1 LQSNADAAAAA
12 VADAKSAARRRRSW
26 TEYIKP
32 TDRPTDGG
40 GGDDNDDDDLY
51 GNKTRLIRR
60 KFSISDHRAHSARVA
75 RQKFAIMVLYIIIV
89 ITATAAID
97 DGKVRGVVFVPPDRA
112 FKTKCTQSPGRILR
126 T

>member
-1 LQSNADAAAAA
+1 MQSNADAAAAAA

-32 TDRPTDGG
+32 TDV
-40 GGDDNDDDDLY
+40 GGDDDDDLY

-60 KFSISDHRAHSARVA
+60 KFSISEHRAHSARVA

-89 ITATAAID
+89 ILATAAID
-97 DGKVRGVVFVPPDRA
+97 DGKVRGGVFVSPDRA
-112 FKTKCTQSPGRILR
+112 CKTKRTQSPGSIL
-126 T
+126 

>member
-1 LQSNADAAAAA
+1 MQSNADAAAAAA

-32 TDRPTDGG
+32 TDV
-40 GGDDNDDDDLY
+40 GGDDDDDDLY

-60 KFSISDHRAHSARVA
+60 KFSISEHRAHSARVA

-89 ITATAAID
+89 ILATAAID
-97 DGKVRGVVFVPPDRA
+97 DGKVRGGVFVLPDRA
-112 FKTKCTQSPGRILR
+112 CKTKCTQSPGSFL
-126 T
+126 